1 MTRPQELAVTPK
13 LCESCRHRQGY
24 AQLTLT
30 PGSDLAMADDGAAE
44 PFVVCPA
51 CIIDEDLVRP
61 VETRLVTT

>member
-1 MTRPQELAVTPK
+1 MTQPQELAVTPK
-13 LCESCRHRQGY
+13 LCESCRQRQGY

-30 PGSDLAMADDGAAE
+30 PGSE